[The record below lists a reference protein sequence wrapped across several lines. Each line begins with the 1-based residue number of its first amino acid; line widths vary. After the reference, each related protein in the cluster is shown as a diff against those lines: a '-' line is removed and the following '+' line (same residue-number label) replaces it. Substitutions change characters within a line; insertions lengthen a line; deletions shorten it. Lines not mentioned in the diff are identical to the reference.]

1 MKAVSAL
8 TLSFVAVSYLVGSSS
23 RVWIVQHF
31 LSLFRR
37 AVDDFAI
44 CEKISY

>member
-8 TLSFVAVSYLVGSSS
+8 ILTFVAVSYLRGFSL

-31 LSLFRR
+31 HSLLRR

>member
-1 MKAVSAL
+1 MKSVSAL
-8 TLSFVAVSYLVGSSS
+8 TLSFVAVSYLLGFSS

>member
-1 MKAVSAL
+1 MKSLSAL
-8 TLSFVAVSYLVGSSS
+8 TLNFVAVRYLRGFSS

>member
-8 TLSFVAVSYLVGSSS
+8 ALSFVAVSYLLGFSS

-37 AVDDFAI
+37 AVDDFTI